1 MLSKVTHSSQLPGHA
16 QSEGMLDANT
26 VAAFLNVRRK
36 RVYEL
41 VGHLAVRLG
50 KRTLRWRRT
59 DIDGWL
65 AGHDGSVG
73 NNRRPEDGQ

>member
-1 MLSKVTHSSQLPGHA
+1 MLANVTHSSQNPARA
-16 QSEGMLDANT
+16 QSDGMLDANT

-65 AGHDGSVG
+65 ARHDGSVG
-73 NNRRPEDGQ
+73 NRGPGVGQ